1 MVLVCHKGFLA
12 GCEALLGTS
21 LGEVLSPCP
30 KPMPLVSLVFLQV

>member
-1 MVLVCHKGFLA
+1 MLLVCHKGFLA

-30 KPMPLVSLVFLQV
+30 KPMPLVFLVFLQV

>member
-1 MVLVCHKGFLA
+1 MLLVCHNGFLA

-21 LGEVLSPCP
+21 LGEVLSPRP